1 MGAVVH
7 WWVVG
12 AVVVADS
19 GYRLRWRGGECGR
32 DSVVACFIQTAL
44 HGKLQ

>member
-12 AVVVADS
+12 AVVVAGS
-19 GYRLRWRGGECGR
+19 GYRLWWRGGGCGR
-32 DSVVACFIQTAL
+32 DSVVARFIQTAL
-44 HGKLQ
+44 DGKLQ